1 MCLFFRFKWDPDRI
15 FTWFCSNVWRVF
27 SPGQNNIERF
37 FFFVIPSS
45 NGKKSNKQTTVC
57 NINNNFFLWF
67 FHFWHF
73 PLSFGLS
80 TRLTEVWASM
90 SFIWFIWQQLF
101 SLSRLKKNHCV
112 FNFVL
117 LFFLKCDAQFGPF
130 FFDTGS
136 RSGIIANLWV
146 LL

>member
-37 FFFVIPSS
+37 FFSWFLQVTVKKVTNKLPFVISIIIS
-45 NGKKSNKQTTVC
+45 FMILS
-57 NINNNFFLWF
+57 FLAF
-67 FHFWHF
+67 YLFGSDEYL
-73 PLSFGLS
+73 PFGLS
-80 TRLTEVWASM
+80 TRLMEVWASM

-101 SLSRLKKNHCV
+101 YLSRLKKNRCV

-117 LFFLKCDAQFGPF
+117 FFLSSVTP
-130 FFDTGS
+130 S
-136 RSGIIANLWV
+136 SV
-146 LL
+146 LSFPTLVHEAAS

>member
-37 FFFVIPSS
+37 FFSWFLQVTVKKVTNKLPFVISIITS
-45 NGKKSNKQTTVC
+45 FMILS
-57 NINNNFFLWF
+57 FLAF
-67 FHFWHF
+67 SLFGSDEYL
-73 PLSFGLS
+73 PFGLS
-80 TRLTEVWASM
+80 TRLMEVWASM

-101 SLSRLKKNHCV
+101 SLSRLKKNRCV

-117 LFFLKCDAQFGPF
+117 F
-130 FFDTGS
+130 FFSSVTPS
-136 RSGIIANLWV
+136 SV
-146 LL
+146 LSFPTLVHEAAS